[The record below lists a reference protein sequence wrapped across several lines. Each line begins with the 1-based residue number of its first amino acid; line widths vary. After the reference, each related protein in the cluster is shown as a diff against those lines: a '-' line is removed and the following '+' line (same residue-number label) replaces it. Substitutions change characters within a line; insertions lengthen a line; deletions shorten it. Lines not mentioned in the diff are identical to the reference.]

1 MVGKKKIEALDFK
14 TIEEYFEYIVNSE
27 TNGNIKQAQRLYKEL
42 SERQQLEFLSYL
54 QLYLEYSLEQTIQL
68 LNVLKP

>member
-27 TNGNIKQAQRLYKEL
+27 VNGNIKQAQRLHKEL

-68 LNVLKP
+68 LNILKP